1 MPWGSNLGHQHAE
14 GFSGISGRKHEPL
27 AVMTYS
33 HDGYG
38 LGHLRRNSIIA
49 ASLVRQMPHSSVLM
63 LVGCPVGVFF
73 DLPPGVD
80 FIKVPSIIKV
90 AAGLYEPLGIRVG
103 VQKTKMLRAS
113 VMATAV
119 EVLQPAILLV
129 DHVPTGVWGE
139 LLPTLHMLKSGENR
153 PLIVLGIR
161 DIIDSSDYVRELW
174 HREGTF
180 KAINTYYDE
189 VLIYGCEDVFDA
201 ASEYGLRDQVQKKI
215 TYCGYVC
222 SQRAHQNKSDIR
234 QALGVTKDKLVLVT
248 AGGGH
253 DGYPMMQACMDAFRL
268 LGKELPF
275 DVIFVAGPLME
286 HGLKKSLR
294 RQGAELNIRVLSYVH
309 ESLGYLEAADL
320 VITMAGYNSICE
332 ILNFKKRALVIPREG
347 PRAEQKMRS
356 RIFADRGLVDV
367 LYPNELSSAKLATR
381 IVANL
386 EQTDSRDRN
395 GVSIDTGGANYVA
408 RLLAERTRE
417 VAKRKRGGDAV
428 SNGATDAVRPPLDS
442 IAQADTW

>member
-1 MPWGSNLGHQHAE
+1 LGDQHVE
-14 GFSGISGRKHEPL
+14 GFSDISGGKHDSIT
-27 AVMTYS
+27 VMTYS

-38 LGHLRRNSIIA
+38 LGHLRRNSTIA

-90 AAGLYEPLGIRVG
+90 AAGVYEPLGIRVG
-103 VQKTKMLRAS
+103 VQKTKTLRAS
-113 VMATAV
+113 VIATAA
-119 EVLQPAILLV
+119 EALQPAILLV

-139 LLPTLHMLKSGENR
+139 LLPTLHMLKSGAN
-153 PLIVLGIR
+153 PPWIVLGIR
-161 DIIDSSDYVRELW
+161 DIIDSPDFVRELW
-174 HREGTF
+174 HGEGTF
-180 KAINTYYDE
+180 KAINRYYDE

-201 ASEYGLRDQVQKKI
+201 ASEYGLRDQVQKQI

-222 SQRAHQNKSDIR
+222 SQKPHRNESDIQR
-234 QALGVTKDKLVLVT
+234 ALGLSKDKLVLVT

-253 DGYPMMQACMDAFRL
+253 DGYPMMQSCMDAFRL

-275 DVIFVAGPLME
+275 EVVFVAGPLME

-294 RQGAELNIRVLSYVH
+294 RQGAELNIRVLSHVH

-332 ILNFKKRALVIPREG
+332 ILSLKKRALVIPREG

-367 LYPNELSSAKLATR
+367 LYPNELSSSKVAAR

-386 EQTDSRDRN
+386 EQTERRERN
-395 GVSIDTGGANYVA
+395 VASIDTDGANYVA
-408 RLLAERTRE
+408 RLFAERTRE
-417 VAKRKRGGDAV
+417 IANRGRLGDAV
-428 SNGATDAVRPPLDS
+428 SNGAAGAVRPPLAS
-442 IAQADTW
+442 MAQADTW